1 MTEKLT
7 RSGARNIFFGGSLFF
22 FIVFAALTVH
32 SHFYMVNT
40 STDKEGLTESVKLG
54 KHVWEKNSCINCHTI
69 LGEGAYFGPELGNVW
84 HRYGGRENP
93 EAARAGI
100 KGWIKAQPLNIE
112 GRRKMPAFDLSE
124 PELDALVDFS
134 AGQTISTPRVGH
146 LIPPVDVFIGVTN
159 GVAPISRSLSKTPR

>member
-32 SHFYMVNT
+32 SHFYMVNI

-54 KHVWEKNSCINCHTI
+54 KHVWEKDSCINCHTI

-124 PELDALVDFS
+124 PELDALVDFFRWTDDIDTQ
-134 AGQTISTPRVGH
+134 GW
-146 LIPPVDVFIGVTN
+146 PPHPSG
-159 GVAPISRSLSKTPR
+159 